1 MFKFQSHYKFGVM
14 DIRSKWKMAYIKIMI
29 KSLVIMCW
37 SGALVFLASIAFSGQ
52 ASSILDSASREF
64 GKWVDP
70 PLTSERVEL
79 DGTAVGYLYD
89 FDPVTSFHTL
99 LSTLNKVIPT
109 WIDANVI
116 AHDTHMTEEMRK
128 AYYYALFDAID
139 EHFIAVVQ
147 DKSIDPTKDT
157 ISRDILPKPFHDLMS
172 QDQVT
177 LPELAVNYVKQQRLK
192 NDSLDLKVKLVND
205 FFIMLVLGAF
215 GSLVFLLKGFLK
227 AETDQSLIAYFVR
240 PLLGMF
246 LAMAVFLIDMLTH
259 SVISNSGIEMMRVEP
274 LYILGF
280 AAGLLSEQ
288 VYTLVLQQLENVIEK
303 SKSSENNSSATT
315 APDDKSPDKDTQQI
329 SH

>member
-1 MFKFQSHYKFGVM
+1 MGFILTT
-14 DIRSKWKMAYIKIMI
+14 IRSKLNMKFFSVMVRSI
-29 KSLVIMCW
+29 VIVCW
-37 SGALVFLASIAFSGQ
+37 SGALIFLASIAFSGQ

-70 PLTSERVEL
+70 PLTSERIEL

-89 FDPVTSFHTL
+89 FDPETSFHTL
-99 LSTLNKVIPT
+99 LSTLNKVIPS
-109 WIDANVI
+109 WIDASIISRDVHI
-116 AHDTHMTEEMRK
+116 TEEMRK

-157 ISRDILPKPFHDLMS
+157 INRDILPKPFHELMS
-172 QDQVT
+172 EEQVK
-177 LPELAVNYVKQQRLK
+177 LPELAVNYVKQQRSK
-192 NDSLDLKVKLVND
+192 NASLELKVKLVND

-215 GSLVFLLKGFLK
+215 GSLVFILKGFLK

-259 SVISNSGIEMMRVEP
+259 SVISNAGIEMMRVEP

-288 VYTLVLQQLENVIEK
+288 VYTLVLKQLENVIEK
-303 SKSSENNSSATT
+303 AQSPENKLAETKPS
-315 APDDKSPDKDTQQI
+315 DKETQQI